1 MTRRVAG
8 FIPKPTLS
16 IALAA
21 VLPATREN
29 VPNGCI
35 PNGMQN
41 NNHPL
46 FFPTKRASLTG

>member
-16 IALAA
+16 IALVAA
-21 VLPATREN
+21 QVATRKN

-35 PNGMQN
+35 PNGIQN
-41 NNHPL
+41 ESYP
-46 FFPTKRASLTG
+46 FFSTKRASLTG

>member
-1 MTRRVAG
+1 MTRQVAEST
-8 FIPKPTLS
+8 PKPTLS
-16 IALAA
+16 IVLAA
-21 VLPATREN
+21 ALPETIEN

-46 FFPTKRASLTG
+46 FFPTERASLTG